1 MVNEN
6 ADEFWKRVKAL
17 IKEKKTT
24 QEYVA
29 GKCGVTL
36 GVFKA
41 WIFNNRLPDAAQCVH
56 MAGALGTTAEFLVT
70 GEQKKQDN
78 SEAIAL
84 ILSAVDLLR

>member
-6 ADEFWKRVKAL
+6 AEEFWERVKTL

-41 WIFNNRLPDAAQCVH
+41 WIFNKRLPDAAQCVR
-56 MAGALGTTAEFLVT
+56 MADALGTTAEFLVT

-78 SEAIAL
+78 SKAISL
-84 ILSAVDLLR
+84 LLSAVDLLK